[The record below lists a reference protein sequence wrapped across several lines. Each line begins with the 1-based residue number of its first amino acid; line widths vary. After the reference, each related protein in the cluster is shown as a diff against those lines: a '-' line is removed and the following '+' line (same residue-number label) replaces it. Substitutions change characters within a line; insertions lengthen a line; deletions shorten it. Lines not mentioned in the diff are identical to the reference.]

1 MVQLEQH
8 SASSLCRRDAATGC
22 ERSLNA
28 SVSSQTEANNH
39 DSQLVQ
45 QFASDA
51 RLQALHVQVCTPIP
65 ASAMCVVFAAQRLP
79 HLLCFFS
86 AAAAGKSRLRL
97 KAAARHEQQAVR
109 GRRYFILVDL
119 ISFIFI
125 YCVVC
130 QPPILCR

>member
-8 SASSLCRRDAATGC
+8 PASSLCRRDAATGC

-28 SVSSQTEANNH
+28 SVSSQTEADNH

-51 RLQALHVQVCTPIP
+51 RLQALHVQVRTLYR
-65 ASAMCVVFAAQRLP
+65 ASATCVVFAAHRLP

-86 AAAAGKSRLRL
+86 AAAASKSRQRL
-97 KAAARHEQQAVR
+97 KAAAGHE
-109 GRRYFILVDL
+109 
-119 ISFIFI
+119 
-125 YCVVC
+125 
-130 QPPILCR
+130 